1 MGRQATETTTY
12 TAVLLSEILKWRSF
26 YTFKDN
32 LVEVWI
38 LSSQNAA
45 TDFFMPEIKIKWF
58 MEQTSPSVSNPYSLL
73 DAS

>member
-1 MGRQATETTTY
+1 M
-12 TAVLLSEILKWRSF
+12 
-26 YTFKDN
+26 
-32 LVEVWI
+32 

-73 DAS
+73 DASKPDIK